1 MKISS
6 WQLLLILF
14 LSRLF
19 TTITFF
25 SLDSFSAAILLPFCI
40 SVFVEAVLFIPAIF
54 LYKKYPD
61 ENLLISAFKI
71 AKPFGAV
78 LTAIYG
84 VFLSFLVFKTLR
96 FFLYFFSSAF
106 GDLIPIVL
114 VGVLLLIAAA
124 FIAHLGIQA
133 AARSASVVFA
143 FFVAM
148 LVIVLF
154 ATVPD
159 FEAENY
165 YTVPLSASSLWQGIS
180 DGVSRSDEV
189 VVLVLIMPYL
199 REKICKAVY
208 GFSGAKLIV
217 IEGIIICCMLLLGGY
232 MSASPFSF
240 FTMCKYANTAFIER
254 LDAVYLFV
262 WTCMGA
268 IKLSLYSIALKPL
281 YENVV
286 TDKSKR
292 LCLCCL
298 PFIIGGIPALIF
310 SCKNQMII
318 PFLDIHVTF
327 YAILLLGFLLPLVVY
342 FLRRC
347 KREKN

>member
-1 MKISS
+1 M
-6 WQLLLILF
+6 
-14 LSRLF
+14 
-19 TTITFF
+19 
-25 SLDSFSAAILLPFCI
+25 
-40 SVFVEAVLFIPAIF
+40 
-54 LYKKYPD
+54 
-61 ENLLISAFKI
+61 
-71 AKPFGAV
+71 
-78 LTAIYG
+78 
-84 VFLSFLVFKTLR
+84 
-96 FFLYFFSSAF
+96 
-106 GDLIPIVL
+106 
-114 VGVLLLIAAA
+114 GVLLLIAAA

-165 YTVPLSASSLWQGIS
+165 YTVPLTASSLWQGIS

-199 REKICKAVY
+199 RDKICKAVY

-286 TDKSKR
+286 SDESKL